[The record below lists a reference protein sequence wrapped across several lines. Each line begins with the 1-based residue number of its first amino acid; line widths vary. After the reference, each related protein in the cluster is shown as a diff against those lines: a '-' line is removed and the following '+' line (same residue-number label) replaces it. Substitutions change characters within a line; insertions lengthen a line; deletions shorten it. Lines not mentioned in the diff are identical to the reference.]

1 MDSSIA
7 PAEDPASNSKL
18 YNDLNQVDFVDVRR
32 TAIGNRVQIHAHLK
46 EEEQLGVSDRGES
59 GEGKSIGS
67 DNPMA
72 ASVKEEPLELL
83 PEDTEMRSAEELHC
97 EQSGGQVKQ
106 ERAEECDVK
115 TEESCGKDR
124 KPFGYAI
131 AAVPLTVVPAEQARD
146 AEMESEEMV
155 EAAEILA
162 GGIQPAKEV
171 PVEPETV
178 AKEEQPEVSESIRAE
193 MDEKEGVAADRMAT
207 EKAADK
213 LFPEETN
220 PKKEPEKTV
229 ILIDEMPDGN
239 PKEKPVAP
247 PPPKPLGPRMVDGRP
262 VEDGD
267 FPEEDDWYL
276 VGRTMVTGVS
286 TSKGRKLVDN
296 EIVYFKFSKLSSK
309 SNAQW
314 IVRFS
319 TKRSG
324 EVGRLPMEWGKCVV
338 PVVSS
343 GKVKVLGRCV
353 AAPPT
358 LHIMQEVFIYVS
370 FYIHRSIFI
379 ALESSTWSLESNTY
393 VDPQTYPLLSLFKLL
408 NLKPFQK
415 AEFTPSEIESRKR
428 GLKLEEDSDAS
439 VLHLVKKRKGGVQA
453 ADEDKDEQAFCES
466 TLNKIVGTADVYDL
480 KEMEAPQTLTCHL
493 KPYQKEALNWM
504 CGSEVGMNDEETA
517 RMLHPC
523 WAAYNICDERT
534 TSIYLNIFSGEATT
548 QFPAAAQITKG
559 GILADAMGL
568 GKTVMTISLLLARPS
583 RGSPVWQNE
592 APSRSRGRGGTL
604 IVCPMALLHQW
615 KDELETHA
623 KPGSL
628 SVFVHYGGER
638 MQNSMLISGYD
649 VILTTFGV
657 LMTAYKQEG
666 QNSIFHSV
674 DWFRVVLDEA
684 HTIKNWKS
692 LGAQA
697 TFKLNSHYRWCLT
710 GTPLQNNLEDI
721 YSLLCFLHVQP
732 WCNWAW
738 WNKLIH
744 RPYENGDPRALKL
757 MKAILRPLMLRRT
770 KETKDKYGRPI
781 LVLPPTDIQLVKCE
795 PSEAERDFYVA
806 LFRRSKDEFENLVAQ
821 GTVLNNYA
829 SVLELL
835 LRLRQC
841 CNHPYLVTS
850 KYDINKYWDLHK
862 LSKRFFQESD
872 DSMSETT
879 ASSQACTEVTAVE
892 GQGKQPECPIC
903 LESADDP
910 VFTPCK
916 HRMCRECLLASW
928 RTHTGGPCP
937 LCRAQ
942 VTQSS
947 LISCPSGTK
956 FTINLQKKWKASSKI
971 TMLLECLERIDRY
984 SFGEK
989 SIVFSQWTTFLDLL
1003 EIPLR
1008 EQNIEFLRFD
1018 GKLSQKNREKVLKEF
1033 NETGHKRVL
1042 LMSLRAGGVG
1052 LNLTAASNVFIMDP
1066 WWNPAVE
1073 EQAIMRIHRIG
1084 QKRTVKVRRF
1094 IVSDTVEER
1103 LLQVQA
1109 KKEKMIAGALT
1120 DDDVR
1125 SARIEEL
1132 KMLFR

>member
-1 MDSSIA
+1 MD
-7 PAEDPASNSKL
+7 N
-18 YNDLNQVDFVDVRR
+18 FVDVHR
-32 TAIGNRVQIHAHLK
+32 TTVGNRVQICTSLK
-46 EEEQLGVSDRGES
+46 EEELVFSDKKPREGES
-59 GEGKSIGS
+59 I
-67 DNPMA
+67 DFMM
-72 ASVKEEPLELL
+72 ASVKEEPLEL
-83 PEDTEMRSAEELHC
+83 PEDTEMKSAEELNC
-97 EQSGGQVKQ
+97 EQADARIKQ
-106 ERAEECDVK
+106 EKV
-115 TEESCGKDR
+115 EESEEGCGK
-124 KPFGYAI
+124 PAGFAI
-131 AAVPLTVVPAEQARD
+131 AAVPLTVVPAEEARVTET
-146 AEMESEEMV
+146 AESKEMI

-162 GGIQPAKEV
+162 GGMQ
-171 PVEPETV
+171 T
-178 AKEEQPEVSESIRAE
+178 AKEEPVEAETVPEVVKKMKLEEPIRAE
-193 MDEKEGVAADRMAT
+193 KTEEKNAVADRMVT
-207 EKAADK
+207 EKS
-213 LFPEETN
+213 LEEKTR
-220 PKKEPEKTV
+220 PKEPEAV
-229 ILIDEMPDGN
+229 ILIDETTDGSVKVN
-239 PKEKPVAP
+239 PRVVKRSEKPE
-247 PPPKPLGPRMVDGRP
+247 KRMVDGRL

-267 FPEEDDWYL
+267 FPEEDEWYL
-276 VGRTMVTGVS
+276 VGRTMVTAVS

-296 EIVYFKFSKLSSK
+296 EIVYFKYTKSSSK

-338 PVVSS
+338 PLVSS

-358 LHIMQEVFIYVS
+358 LHMMQEVYLYVS

-379 ALESSTWSLESNTY
+379 ALESSTWTLESTTY
-393 VDPQTYPLLSLFKLL
+393 IDSQTYPLLSLFKLL
-408 NLKPFQK
+408 NLKPFQQ

-428 GLKLEEDSDAS
+428 GWKIQDESESA
-439 VLHLVKKRKGGVQA
+439 VLHLVKKRTGGVQTS
-453 ADEDKDEQAFCES
+453 DQDKDEQAFCES
-466 TLNKIVGTADVYDL
+466 TLNKIVGTAEVYDL
-480 KEMEAPQTLTCHL
+480 KEMEAPPTLTCHL
-493 KPYQKEALNWM
+493 KPYQKQALHWM
-504 CGSEVGMNDEETA
+504 SESEVGMDDEESA
-517 RMLHPC
+517 RTLHPC
-523 WAAYNICDERT
+523 WAAYNICDERS

-548 QFPAAAQITKG
+548 QFPAATQITRG

-568 GKTVMTISLLLARPS
+568 GKTVMTIALLLARPS
-583 RGSPVWQNE
+583 RGSSVWQNSI
-592 APSRSRGRGGTL
+592 PDRPRGGTL

-615 KDELETHA
+615 KDELETHSM
-623 KPGSL
+623 PGSI
-628 SVFVHYGGER
+628 SVFVHYGGEK
-638 MQNSMLISGYD
+638 MNNSRLISGYD

-657 LMTAYKQEG
+657 LSSAYKQVSTW

-684 HTIKNWKS
+684 HTIKSWKS
-692 LGAQA
+692 QGAQA
-697 TFKLNSHYRWCLT
+697 TFKLSSHFRWCLT

-721 YSLLCFLHVQP
+721 YSLLCFLHVEP

-738 WNKLIH
+738 WSKLIH

-806 LFRRSKDEFENLVAQ
+806 LFRRSKDQFENLVAQ
-821 GTVLNNYA
+821 GKVLNNYA
-829 SVLELL
+829 SILELL

-841 CNHPYLVTS
+841 CNHPFLVTS
-850 KYDINKYWDLHK
+850 QFDTQKYWDLSK
-862 LSKRFFQESD
+862 LAKRFFEEND
-872 DSMSETT
+872 DHISEIT
-879 ASSQACTEVTAVE
+879 APSQASTEEIVE
-892 GQGKQPECPIC
+892 GGLKGQEPECPIC

-910 VFTPCK
+910 VFTPCR

-928 RTHTGGPCP
+928 RSHTGGPCP

-947 LISCPSGTK
+947 LMTCPSGTK
-956 FTINLQKKWKASSKI
+956 FTVDLEKKWKGSSKI
-971 TMLLECLERIDRY
+971 SKLLECLETIDMCY
-984 SFGEK
+984 SGEK

-1003 EIPLR
+1003 EIALK
-1008 EQNIEFLRFD
+1008 EKKIEFLRFD

-1033 NETGHKRVL
+1033 NETSHKRVL